1 MNFIYLDNA
10 ASTRMYPDVVDAM
23 RPYLES
29 QYGNPSSIH
38 RGGRMARKAVETARK
53 QVARLIN
60 AMPREIVFTSGGTE
74 SNNMAL
80 CGAALAASE
89 TRRACRIIT
98 SSIEHDAI
106 LEPCMDME
114 RRGTASVEYL
124 PVDRHGT
131 VDIRRLASLLGV
143 DENHNCGGGCNGS
156 DDNGSDDNGNG
167 HNGNSAAIHNGSAG
181 ATPRD
186 PRLKPPATPAPA
198 SGQMTLVSVM
208 YANNEVGT
216 IQPVGEIARMCRAA
230 GALFHT
236 DAVQAA
242 GKIPVDV
249 RPLGIDMMSVSSHK
263 IHGPKGVGA
272 LYVRAGTSLAP
283 RALGGGQEDG
293 MRSGTENVAGI
304 VGFGAAAR
312 IARDNIDAQL
322 SHTRALRDTLIRR
335 VLEEIP
341 RSALNG
347 DPARRLPGNSH
358 FTFLGVNGE
367 DLLVKL
373 DEYGVAAS
381 TGSACSVHTQKA
393 SHVLQAMGFTHEQI
407 TGSLRL
413 TPDTLNTGDE
423 VDRAVDIL
431 KRAVAELRAV
441 SPFKSKYGFDA

>member
-1 MNFIYLDNA
+1 
-10 ASTRMYPDVVDAM
+10 
-23 RPYLES
+23 
-29 QYGNPSSIH
+29 
-38 RGGRMARKAVETARK
+38 
-53 QVARLIN
+53 
-60 AMPREIVFTSGGTE
+60 
-74 SNNMAL
+74 
-80 CGAALAASE
+80 
-89 TRRACRIIT
+89 
-98 SSIEHDAI
+98 
-106 LEPCMDME
+106 MDLE
-114 RRGTASVEYL
+114 RRGAASVEYL

-131 VDIRRLASLLGV
+131 VDTRRLAKLLGV
-143 DENHNCGGGCNGS
+143 DGNNNCDGGCDGS
-156 DDNGSDDNGNG
+156 ANNGNG
-167 HNGNSAAIHNGSAG
+167 HNGTGAGGYDGSAG
-181 ATPRD
+181 ATLRD
-186 PRLKPPATPAPA
+186 PRLKQPAAPDPA
-198 SGQMTLVSVM
+198 SGPLTLVSVM

-216 IQPVGEIARMCRAA
+216 IQPVREIARMCRVA

-249 RPLGIDMMSVSSHK
+249 KSLGVDMMSVSSHK

-312 IARDNIDAQL
+312 IAHDSIDVQM
-322 SHTRALRDTLIRR
+322 SRTRKLRDMLICRI
-335 VLEEIP
+335 LEEIP
-341 RSALNG
+341 QSALNG
-347 DPARRLPGNSH
+347 DPAKRLPGNSH

>member
-60 AMPREIVFTSGGTE
+60 ATPREIVFTSGGTE

-98 SSIEHDAI
+98 SSIEHDAV
-106 LEPCMDME
+106 LEPCMDLA

-124 PVDRHGT
+124 PVDRRGT
-131 VDIRRLASLLGV
+131 VDIRSLAKLLGV
-143 DENHNCGGGCNGS
+143 DENSDCDGDCDGSVNNGDGHGGGSTNAPS
-156 DDNGSDDNGNG
+156 
-167 HNGNSAAIHNGSAG
+167 GSAG
-181 ATPRD
+181 AAPRD
-186 PRLKPPATPAPA
+186 PRLKPPAAPDPA
-198 SGQMTLVSVM
+198 SGQLTLVSVM

-216 IQPVGEIARMCRAA
+216 IQPVREIARMCRVA

-249 RPLGIDMMSVSSHK
+249 KSLGVDMMSVSSHK

-283 RALGGGQEDG
+283 HALGGGQEDG

-312 IARDNIDAQL
+312 IARDGIDIHM
-322 SHTRALRDTLIRR
+322 SHTRALRDLLICRI
-335 VLEEIP
+335 LEEIP
-341 RSALNG
+341 QSALNG
-347 DPARRLPGNSH
+347 DPAGRLPGNSH

>member
-23 RPYLES
+23 RPYLEG

-60 AMPREIVFTSGGTE
+60 AALREVVFTSGGTE

-80 CGAALAASE
+80 CGAVLAASG
-89 TRRACRIIT
+89 TRPACRIIT

-106 LEPCMDME
+106 LEPCMDLE
-114 RRGTASVEYL
+114 RRGAASVEYL

-131 VDIRRLASLLGV
+131 VDTRRLAKLLGV
-143 DENHNCGGGCNGS
+143 DGNNNCDGGCDGS
-156 DDNGSDDNGNG
+156 ANNGNG
-167 HNGNSAAIHNGSAG
+167 HNGTGAGVYDGSAG
-181 ATPRD
+181 ATLRD
-186 PRLKPPATPAPA
+186 PRLKQPAAPDPA
-198 SGQMTLVSVM
+198 SGPLTLVSVM

-216 IQPVGEIARMCRAA
+216 IQPVREIARMCRVA

-249 RPLGIDMMSVSSHK
+249 KSLGVDMMSVSSHK

-312 IARDNIDAQL
+312 IAHDSIDVQM
-322 SHTRALRDTLIRR
+322 SRTRKLRDMLICRI
-335 VLEEIP
+335 LEEIP
-341 RSALNG
+341 QSALNG
-347 DPARRLPGNSH
+347 DPAKRLPGNSH

>member
-1 MNFIYLDNA
+1 MSFIYLDNA

-106 LEPCMDME
+106 LEPCMDLA

-124 PVDRHGT
+124 PVDRRGT
-131 VDIRRLASLLGV
+131 VDIRRLAKLLGV
-143 DENHNCGGGCNGS
+143 DESSDCDGDCDGSVNNGDGHGGGSTNVHGS
-156 DDNGSDDNGNG
+156 
-167 HNGNSAAIHNGSAG
+167 SAG
-181 ATPRD
+181 AALRD
-186 PRLKPPATPAPA
+186 PRLKPPAAPDPA
-198 SGQMTLVSVM
+198 SGQLTLVSVM

-216 IQPVGEIARMCRAA
+216 IQPVREIARMCRVA

-249 RPLGIDMMSVSSHK
+249 KSLGVDMMSVSSHK

-283 RALGGGQEDG
+283 HALGGGQEDG

-312 IARDNIDAQL
+312 IARDGIDIHM
-322 SHTRALRDTLIRR
+322 SHTRALRDLLICRI
-335 VLEEIP
+335 LEEIP
-341 RSALNG
+341 QSALNG
-347 DPARRLPGNSH
+347 DPAVRLPGNSH

>member
-38 RGGRMARKAVETARK
+38 RGGRMARKAVEAARK
-53 QVARLIN
+53 QVAHLIN
-60 AMPREIVFTSGGTE
+60 ATPREIVFTSGGTE
-74 SNNMAL
+74 SNNTAL

-106 LEPCMDME
+106 LEPCMDLAQ
-114 RRGTASVEYL
+114 RGAASVEYL
-124 PVDRHGT
+124 PVDRYGT
-131 VDIRRLASLLGV
+131 VDTGKLANLLGV
-143 DENHNCGGGCNGS
+143 DENRNCGGDCNGS
-156 DDNGSDDNGNG
+156 NDNGNG
-167 HNGNSAAIHNGSAG
+167 HNGSASTA
-181 ATPRD
+181 PRD
-186 PRLKPPATPAPA
+186 PRLKPPATSDPA
-198 SGQMTLVSVM
+198 SGPLTLVSVM

-249 RPLGIDMMSVSSHK
+249 KSLGVDMMSVSSHK

-272 LYVRAGTSLAP
+272 LYVRAGTNLAP

-312 IARDNIDAQL
+312 IARDNIDAQT
-322 SHTRALRDTLIRR
+322 SHTRMLRDTLIRR
-335 VLEEIP
+335 ILEEIP
-341 RSALNG
+341 QSALNG

-423 VDRAVDIL
+423 MDRAVDIL

-441 SPFKSKYGFDA
+441 SPFKSKYGFGA

>member
-23 RPYLES
+23 RPYLEG

-38 RGGRMARKAVETARK
+38 RGGRMARKAVEAARK
-53 QVARLIN
+53 QVARLVN

-98 SSIEHDAI
+98 SSIEHDAV
-106 LEPCMDME
+106 LEPCMDLA

-124 PVDRHGT
+124 PVDRRGT
-131 VDIRRLASLLGV
+131 VDTRRLAKLLGV
-143 DENHNCGGGCNGS
+143 DENSGCGDGCDGSVNNGDGHGGGS
-156 DDNGSDDNGNG
+156 TNG
-167 HNGNSAAIHNGSAG
+167 HGGSAG
-181 ATPRD
+181 ATLRD
-186 PRLKPPATPAPA
+186 PRLKPPAAPDPA
-198 SGQMTLVSVM
+198 SGQLTLVSVM

-216 IQPVGEIARMCRAA
+216 IQPVREIARMCRAA

-249 RPLGIDMMSVSSHK
+249 KSLGVDMMSVSSHK

-283 RALGGGQEDG
+283 HALGGGQEDG

-312 IARDNIDAQL
+312 IARDGIDIHM
-322 SHTRALRDTLIRR
+322 SHTRALRDLLVCRI
-335 VLEEIP
+335 LEEIP
-341 RSALNG
+341 QSALNG
-347 DPARRLPGNSH
+347 DPAARLPGNSH

-407 TGSLRL
+407 AGSLRL

>member
-10 ASTRMYPDVVDAM
+10 ASTCMYPDVVDAM
-23 RPYLES
+23 RPYLEG

-80 CGAALAASE
+80 CGAALAASG
-89 TRRACRIIT
+89 TRHACRIIT

-106 LEPCMDME
+106 LEPCMDLE
-114 RRGTASVEYL
+114 RRGAASVEYL

-131 VDIRRLASLLGV
+131 VDTRRLAKLLGV
-143 DENHNCGGGCNGS
+143 DENNNCDGDCDVGV
-156 DDNGSDDNGNG
+156 DT
-167 HNGNSAAIHNGSAG
+167 GSAG
-181 ATPRD
+181 AALRD
-186 PRLKPPATPAPA
+186 PRLKPPAAPDPA
-198 SGQMTLVSVM
+198 SGQLTLVSVM

-216 IQPVGEIARMCRAA
+216 IQPIREIARMCSTA

-249 RPLGIDMMSVSSHK
+249 KSLGVDMMSVSSHK

-312 IARDNIDAQL
+312 IARDNIDDQM
-322 SHTRALRDTLIRR
+322 SHTRTLRDLLICRI
-335 VLEEIP
+335 LEEIP
-341 RSALNG
+341 QSVLNG

-381 TGSACSVHTQKA
+381 TGSACSIHTQKA

-413 TPDTLNTGDE
+413 TPDTLNTDDE
-423 VDRAVDIL
+423 VNRTVDIL

>member
-38 RGGRMARKAVETARK
+38 RGGRMARRAVETARK

-60 AMPREIVFTSGGTE
+60 ATPKEIVFTSGGTE

-80 CGAALAASE
+80 CGAALAASGA
-89 TRRACRIIT
+89 RHACRIIT

-106 LEPCMDME
+106 LEPCMDLG
-114 RRGTASVEYL
+114 RRGAASVEYL

-131 VDIRRLASLLGV
+131 VDTGRLAELLGV
-143 DENHNCGGGCNGS
+143 GENNNCGGGRDGS
-156 DDNGSDDNGNG
+156 DNNGNG
-167 HNGNSAAIHNGSAG
+167 HDDTGADGHGNSAG
-181 ATPRD
+181 ATLRD
-186 PRLKPPATPAPA
+186 PHLRLPATPDPA
-198 SGQMTLVSVM
+198 SGQLTLVSVM

-216 IQPVGEIARMCRAA
+216 IQPVREIARMCRIA

-249 RPLGIDMMSVSSHK
+249 KSLGVDMMSVSSHK

-283 RALGGGQEDG
+283 RVLGGGQEDG

-304 VGFGAAAR
+304 VGFGTAASM
-312 IARDNIDAQL
+312 ARDNIDAQM
-322 SHTRALRDTLIRR
+322 SHTRTLRDMLIRR
-335 VLEEIP
+335 ILEEIP
-341 RSALNG
+341 QSALNG

-423 VDRAVDIL
+423 VDRAIDIL